1 MEGKKTNQQTRMD
14 LQIASST
21 YDVFNKYGLHITPVS
36 QLNNF
41 HQFDIL
47 LAKQFQSCTTIEQLH
62 LELQQIINEPI
73 PELKPLPKPK

>member
-1 MEGKKTNQQTRMD
+1 MD
-14 LQIASST
+14 LQTASST
-21 YDVFNKYGLHITPVS
+21 YDVFNKYGLYITPVS

-62 LELQQIINEPI
+62 SELQQIINEPI
-73 PELKPLPKPK
+73 PELKPLFKPK